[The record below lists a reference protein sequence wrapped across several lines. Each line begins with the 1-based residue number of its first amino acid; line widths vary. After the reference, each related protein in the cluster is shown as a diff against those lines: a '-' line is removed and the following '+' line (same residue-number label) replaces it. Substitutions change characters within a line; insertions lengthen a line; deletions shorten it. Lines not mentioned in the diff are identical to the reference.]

1 MTAPSYSDM
10 MKCFANKAQHYTPEQ
25 CKQAIADI
33 DEALT
38 IHLRMR
44 EGWTDTDYIIKLNC
58 ERDAMLDKLYL
69 SSRKQNETTNR
80 TAT

>member
-1 MTAPSYSDM
+1 MTYTDM
-10 MKCFANKAQHYTPEQ
+10 MKCFANKAKQYTPEQ
-25 CKQAIADI
+25 CKLAIADI

-69 SSRKQNETTNR
+69 SSRKQNETANR